1 LKISQIAIVCFT
13 LSSCS
18 LFESRGPIGEDGKG
32 AKGKKTS
39 VTVAEYEALQ
49 KKYNNLNK
57 KYQML
62 AAAEAIKEDDAS
74 LEDEVLDESMD
85 LKKKLQMANN
95 SEDIK
100 IKGAPKPMSAATMNS
115 LKTAK
120 AQKSS
125 DIVIRREEPLNEA
138 EIENEISVLRK
149 ANMLIGK
156 NRFNEAL
163 SKLKSIEKS
172 KSKQIQIR
180 AKFLM
185 GDILYKQNEY
195 DLAMQIFEEIIMKDS
210 FSGVVIKTLGRL
222 IACSNKLKLKQ
233 KEEQYSSI
241 LYDFFES

>member
-1 LKISQIAIVCFT
+1 MKISQIAIICFT

-18 LFESRGPIGEDGKG
+18 LFEGRSLLGGDD
-32 AKGKKTS
+32 AKEKKKS

-49 KKYNNLNK
+49 KKYENLNK

-74 LEDEVLDESMD
+74 LEDEVIDESMD
-85 LKKKLQMANN
+85 LKKKLKMATN
-95 SEDIK
+95 SDDIK
-100 IKGAPKPMSAATMNS
+100 IKKDQNPMSTPMNS

-120 AQKSS
+120 ATKGT

-138 EIENEISVLRK
+138 EVEKEIDTLRR

-163 SKLKSIEKS
+163 SKLRTIEKS

-185 GDILYKQNEY
+185 GDILFKQNEY
-195 DLAMQIFEEIIMKDS
+195 DLAMQIFEEIITKDS
-210 FSGVVIKTLGRL
+210 FSGVVLKTLGRL
-222 IACSNKLKLKQ
+222 IACSNKLQLKQ